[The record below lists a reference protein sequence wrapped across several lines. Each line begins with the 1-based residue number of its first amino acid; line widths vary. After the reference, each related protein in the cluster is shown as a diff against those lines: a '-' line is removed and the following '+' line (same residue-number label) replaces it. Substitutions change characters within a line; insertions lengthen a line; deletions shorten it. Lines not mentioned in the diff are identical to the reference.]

1 MRGEPEPATS
11 AYTKHD
17 DSCRICDEFEDMS
30 LHAGE
35 RPKET
40 PEVVAL
46 QNYLTQCRE
55 ERMYQLKTE
64 IKHVAQRVLFLLT
77 YAILDRNMRNPE
89 LVRDRYTLLMLGFI
103 FPEEDI
109 NLNSRLFLWPQELEK
124 VLDLSGARLAVVRE
138 NLETAIRERR
148 VKFDMYLSTEKKKMD
163 HFRTREIRE
172 MLSLDDLR
180 EKVETVN
187 GLMLIL
193 EVLCCCTPSTFDSCH
208 S

>member
-1 MRGEPEPATS
+1 
-11 AYTKHD
+11 
-17 DSCRICDEFEDMS
+17 MS

-55 ERMYQLKTE
+55 ERMYQLTSE
-64 IKHVAQRVLFLLT
+64 IKQVAQRVIFLLT
-77 YAILDRNMRNPE
+77 HAILDRRFFRNTQALSRSNDDDVHLTFLP
-89 LVRDRYTLLMLGFI
+89 LWL

-109 NLNSRLFLWPQELEK
+109 NLNSRLFLWPKELEK
-124 VLDLSGARLAVVRE
+124 VLDLSGARLSVVRD
-138 NLETAIRERR
+138 NLETSLRERR
-148 VKFDMYLSTEKKKMD
+148 VKFEQYLMTEKKKMD

-180 EKVETVN
+180 DKVDTVD
-187 GLMLIL
+187 GLMKIL
-193 EVLCCCTPSTFDSCH
+193 EVSTSMLHFQP
-208 S
+208 

>member
-1 MRGEPEPATS
+1 
-11 AYTKHD
+11 
-17 DSCRICDEFEDMS
+17 MS

-64 IKHVAQRVLFLLT
+64 IKQVAQRVLFLLT
-77 YAILDRNMRNPE
+77 YAILDRNMRDPR
-89 LVRDRYTLLMLGFI
+89 LVREKYTLLMLGFI
-103 FPEEDI
+103 FPAEDI

-124 VLDLSGARLAVVRE
+124 VLDLSGARLAVVRD
-138 NLETAIRERR
+138 NLETALRERR
-148 VKFDMYLSTEKKKMD
+148 AKFEIYLNTEKKKMD

-180 EKVETVN
+180 EKVDTVD
-187 GLMLIL
+187 GLMMIL
-193 EVLCCCTPSTFDSCH
+193 EVFDYRALNDLYSMFPN
-208 S
+208 SAFVLISEMQQRGEGDQSG